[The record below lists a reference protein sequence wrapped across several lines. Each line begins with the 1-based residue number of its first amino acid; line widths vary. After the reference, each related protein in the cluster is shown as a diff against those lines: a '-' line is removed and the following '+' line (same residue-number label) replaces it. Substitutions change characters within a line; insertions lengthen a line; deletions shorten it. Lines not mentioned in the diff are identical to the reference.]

1 MKYLMLVVLFVIV
14 GCTESAQRKWK
25 NVSSEYLGG
34 LERTCVIYSMS
45 GAEIKRYSGTFDLK
59 ASERQLLFDLD
70 GKRHIIRNATVICD
84 EK

>member
-1 MKYLMLVVLFVIV
+1 MRYAVIALFLIT

-34 LERTCVIYSMS
+34 LERECIVYSMS
-45 GAEIKRYSGTFDLK
+45 GKEIKRYKGRFDMQP
-59 ASERQLLFDLD
+59 SENQLLFDLN

-84 EK
+84 EL